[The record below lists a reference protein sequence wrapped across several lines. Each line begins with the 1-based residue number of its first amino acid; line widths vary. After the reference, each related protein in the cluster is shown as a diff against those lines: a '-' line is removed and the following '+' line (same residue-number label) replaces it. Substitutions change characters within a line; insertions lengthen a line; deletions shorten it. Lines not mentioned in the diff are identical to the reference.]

1 MVPAK
6 SNHDTAVHTLNELL
20 AAAPQAFGLKNFGQR
35 IAISLMD
42 DIVRKAMMW
51 VRCLAFNHCI

>member
-6 SNHDTAVHTLNELL
+6 SNHDTAAHTLNELL
-20 AAAPQAFGLKNFGQR
+20 AAVPQAFGLKNFGQR

-42 DIVRKAMMW
+42 DIVRKAMM
-51 VRCLAFNHCI
+51 